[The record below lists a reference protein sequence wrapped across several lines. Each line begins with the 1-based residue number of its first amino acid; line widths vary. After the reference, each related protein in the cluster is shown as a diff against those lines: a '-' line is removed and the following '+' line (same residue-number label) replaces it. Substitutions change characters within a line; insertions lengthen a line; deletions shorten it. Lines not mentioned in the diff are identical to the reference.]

1 MYDPSM
7 KTTSYPL
14 AVPEDLLV
22 EVRETAT
29 ATGLSLA
36 AAMRQSMRLGLPRLR
51 EQLASAATIKPF
63 TKAEAK
69 RAFGPEPEEDSLA
82 ARLANRR
89 RPEPEEEP

>member
-1 MYDPSM
+1 MYASSM

-22 EVRETAT
+22 EVRETAA

-51 EQLASAATIKPF
+51 EQLALAPTIRPF
-63 TKAEAK
+63 TKAEAE
-69 RAFGPEPEEDSLA
+69 RAFSPDPEGDDLA
-82 ARLANRR
+82 ARLAGRR
-89 RPEPEEEP
+89 RPEPQEE

>member
-1 MYDPSM
+1 MYDSSM

-22 EVRETAT
+22 EVRETAA

-51 EQLASAATIKPF
+51 EQLAPTAAIKPF
-63 TKAEAK
+63 TKTEAK
-69 RAFGPEPEEDSLA
+69 RAFGSDPEGDDLA
-82 ARLANRR
+82 ARLARR
-89 RPEPEEEP
+89 RRDEPQEE